1 MNSPHSAQGL
11 EGSMSKRNY
20 SKIFLGFGIIVGL
33 FIAFLLS
40 YKPVFR
46 FDGLD
51 GPLGRNL
58 IIEHTSPLVRYSG
71 GAYSRLALLLTDE
84 ESNWLSLVHG
94 LKTIGIPLTVTRDPV
109 EALKH
114 RVVMVYPTISGL
126 VLEKKVLQALAMHPR
141 NGGTLIGFQ
150 VLGGGL
156 ESLFGFT
163 RIDPVRG
170 RKQIQIEATLAK
182 AVGLAGRE
190 ETELALSVGQVSTGS
205 YTFEPSVGEVLA
217 RYEDGAPA
225 MVRRDHLTGQT
236 YAFGFDIGHYLNK
249 GYGGRHQPEA
259 SLYVNAY
266 TPPVDV
272 LLRILLH
279 IYRVSEPLAITVGTV
294 PEGKAAAVMITHDI
308 DYTRSIKNAIRY
320 AEYERSMGVNATYFI
335 QTKYIRDWNDE
346 IFYDQFGADL
356 TGQLHR
362 LGMEVA
368 SHSVSHS
375 SSFANFPIGIGDE
388 SYPRYLPF
396 VKSQL
401 SYIRGTILGE
411 LRVSR
416 FLLENTVPQ
425 LTVHSFRPG
434 HLRYPDSLPQALE
447 ATGYKFS
454 SSMTSGV
461 AMTHLPFQLKYQR
474 QNASEVGVYEF
485 PITIED
491 ELSPPMT
498 ARLERALDILAKLKS
513 YGGMMVV
520 LIHPNVFQDK
530 FSFLQGFL
538 SQIQDT
544 DVWIGTLSD
553 FGQWWAARD
562 RMELDVRETAGRC
575 VAELNLQSTS
585 IATVLKLPLGW
596 HLKQSELNSG
606 TVEQRG
612 SKLYLR
618 GVSGMTRLH
627 FTSCSETN

>member
-1 MNSPHSAQGL
+1 MNSSRNSKSL
-11 EGSMSKRNY
+11 SGSMSKRKY
-20 SKIFLGFGIIVGL
+20 SKILLGLGTIVCVL
-33 FIAFLLS
+33 IAFLFF
-40 YKPVFR
+40 YRPVYL
-46 FDGLD
+46 FDGLN
-51 GPLGRNL
+51 GPQARDL
-58 IIEHTSPLVRYSG
+58 INQPSSPLVRYSG
-71 GAYSRLALLLTDE
+71 GAPSRLALLLTDE
-84 ESNWLSLVHG
+84 DSNWLSLVHG
-94 LKTIGIPLTVTRDPV
+94 LKTIGIPLTVTRDPM

-126 VLEKKVLQALAMHPR
+126 VLEKNALQALAMHPR
-141 NGGTLIGFQ
+141 HGGTLIGFQ

-156 ESLFGFT
+156 ESLFGFI

-170 RKQIQIEATLAK
+170 RKQILIDATLAK
-182 AVGLAGRE
+182 AVGLKGKE
-190 ETELALSVGQVSTGS
+190 ETELALSDEQVSIGS
-205 YTFEPSVGEVLA
+205 YTFEPSVGDVMA
-217 RYEDGAPA
+217 RYEDGAA
-225 MVRRDHLTGQT
+225 AIVRCNHLNGQT

-259 SLYVNAY
+259 SQYVNAY

-279 IYRVSEPLAITVGTV
+279 IYRVSEPLAVTVDTV
-294 PEGKAAAVMITHDI
+294 PEGNAAAVIITHDI
-308 DYTRSIKNAIRY
+308 DYTGSIKNAIRY
-320 AEYERSMGVNATYFI
+320 AEYEQSMGVNATYFI
-335 QTKYIRDWNDE
+335 QTKYIQDWNDE
-346 IFYDQFGADL
+346 IFYNQFGAKL
-356 TGQLHR
+356 AGQLHR

-375 SSFANFPIGIGDE
+375 ISFVNFPIGTGDE

-396 VKSQL
+396 VKSPL

-416 FLLENTVPQ
+416 FLLEKTVPQ

-434 HLRYPDSLPQALE
+434 HLSYPPSLPQALE
-447 ATGYKFS
+447 ATGYRFS
-454 SSMTSGV
+454 SSMTSGSS
-461 AMTHLPFQLKYQR
+461 MTHLPFQLKYHR
-474 QNASEVGVYEF
+474 ENPSEVGIYEF

-491 ELSPPMT
+491 ELSRPMT
-498 ARLERALDILAKLKS
+498 ARLEQALDILANLKS

-530 FSFLQGFL
+530 FSFLQDFL
-538 SQIQDT
+538 SQIKNT
-544 DVWIGTLSD
+544 DVWIGTLSN

-562 RMELDVRETAGRC
+562 RMELDVRETAGRY

-596 HLKQSELNSG
+596 HLEQSELNSG

-618 GVSGMTRLH
+618 GVSGTTRLH
-627 FTSCSETN
+627 FISRSEMN

>member
-1 MNSPHSAQGL
+1 MNTSRSSQGL
-11 EGSMSKRNY
+11 KGPMSERKY
-20 SKIFLGFGIIVGL
+20 SKILLGLGIIAGVL
-33 FIAFLLS
+33 IAFLFF
-40 YKPVFR
+40 YRPVFR
-46 FDGLD
+46 FDGLI
-51 GPLGRNL
+51 GPPGQDL
-58 IIEHTSPLVRYSG
+58 IIQPSSPIVRHSG
-71 GAYSRLALLLTDE
+71 GAPSRLALLLTDE
-84 ESNWLSLVHG
+84 GSNWLSLVHG
-94 LKTIGIPLTVTRDPV
+94 LKTIGIPLTVTRDPM

-126 VLEKKVLQALAMHPR
+126 VLEKNALQALAMHPR

-170 RKQIQIEATLAK
+170 RKQIRIEATLAN

-190 ETELALSVGQVSTGS
+190 ETELALSVGQVSIGS
-205 YTFEPSVGEVLA
+205 YTFEPSDGEVLA
-217 RYEDGAPA
+217 RYEDGVAA
-225 MVRRDHLTGQT
+225 IVRRNHLKGQT
-236 YAFGFDIGHYLNK
+236 YAFGFDVGHYLNK

-259 SLYVNAY
+259 SQYVNAY

-279 IYRVSEPLAITVGTV
+279 IYRVSEPLAITVDTV
-294 PEGKAAAVMITHDI
+294 PQGNAAAVIITHDI
-308 DYTRSIKNAIRY
+308 DYTGSIKNAIRY

-375 SSFANFPIGIGDE
+375 SSFGNFPIGTGDE

-447 ATGYKFS
+447 ATGYRFS
-454 SSMTSGV
+454 SSMTSGA

-474 QNASEVGVYEF
+474 QIASEVGIYEF

-498 ARLERALDILAKLKS
+498 SRLDRALGILANLKS

-538 SQIQDT
+538 SQIQNT

-562 RMELDVRETAGRC
+562 RMELDVRESDGRYI
-575 VAELNLQSTS
+575 AELNLQSTS

-596 HLKQSELNSG
+596 HLEQSELNSG
-606 TVEQRG
+606 AVEQRG

-618 GVSGMTRLH
+618 GVSGITRLH
-627 FTSCSETN
+627 FISRSEMN

>member
-1 MNSPHSAQGL
+1 MNSSRSPQGL
-11 EGSMSKRNY
+11 KGSMSKRKY
-20 SKIFLGFGIIVGL
+20 GTVLLGLGVIAGVL
-33 FIAFLLS
+33 IAFLIF
-40 YKPVFR
+40 YQPVFR
-46 FDGLD
+46 FDGLN
-51 GPLGRNL
+51 GPPGRDS
-58 IIEHTSPLVRYSG
+58 ISQPSSPILRYSG
-71 GAYSRLALLLTDE
+71 GAPSRLALLLTDE
-84 ESNWLSLVHG
+84 GSNWLSLVHG

-126 VLEKKVLQALAMHPR
+126 VLDKKALQALTAHPR

-156 ESLFGFT
+156 ESLFGFAH
-163 RIDPVRG
+163 IDPVRG
-170 RKQIQIEATLAK
+170 RKQIRIEATLAK
-182 AVGLAGRE
+182 AVGLVGKE
-190 ETELALSVGQVSTGS
+190 ETELALSVGEVSIGS

-217 RYEDGAPA
+217 RYEDGVAA
-225 MVRRDHLTGQT
+225 LVRRDHLTGQT

-259 SLYVNAY
+259 SQYVNAY

-279 IYRVSEPLAITVGTV
+279 IYRTSEPLAITVDTV
-294 PEGKAAAVMITHDI
+294 PEGNSAAVIITHDI

-356 TGQLHR
+356 TAQLHR

-416 FLLENTVPQ
+416 FLLENTVSQ
-425 LTVHSFRPG
+425 LTVRSFRPG

-454 SSMTSGV
+454 SSITSGA

-498 ARLERALDILAKLKS
+498 ARLDRALDILAKLKS

-520 LIHPNVFQDK
+520 LIHPNVFEDK

-538 SQIQDT
+538 SQIQGT

-562 RMELDVRETAGRC
+562 RMELDVRQAAGRC

-596 HLKQSELNSG
+596 HLEPSELNSG

-627 FTSCSETN
+627 FTSCSKTN